1 MNKMKDI
8 NYLKEN
14 NVDVNKCLELF
25 GDVETYNETI
35 KEFRKSIDGKI
46 EQIDKYYQDQ
56 DMANYA
62 IYVHSLKSDCKYFG
76 FIKLASIAYEHE
88 MKSKAN
94 DFAYV
99 KENYQKLMDEA
110 NKVKAIVNEYLR
122 EEHETEDLYE
132 NYEAPEVE
140 EPDVLSEDIILVA
153 DDSEVI
159 RIFVKK
165 IFDADYELAFAT
177 DGQEALKIIREH
189 EDDGRI
195 KAILL
200 DLNMPKV
207 DGFEVLDYMTQ
218 SNLLSRMPVTIISG
232 DSSKEAIDRAFNYKI
247 VDMLNKPF
255 NESKIKQA
263 VEKTIAQSESQ

>member
-1 MNKMKDI
+1 MKDI
-8 NYLKEN
+8 NFLKEN

-25 GDVETYNETI
+25 GDIETYNETI
-35 KEFRKSIDGKI
+35 KEFQKSMDGKL
-46 EQIDKYYQDQ
+46 DKLESYYEDG

-62 IYVHSLKSDCKYFG
+62 IYAHSLKSDCKYFG

-88 MKSKAN
+88 MKGKAN
-94 DFAYV
+94 DIAFVSANFDSFM
-99 KENYQKLMDEA
+99 EEA
-110 NKVKAIVNEYLR
+110 KKVKAIVNEYLWDAN
-122 EEHETEDLYE
+122 ETEALYE
-132 NYEAPEVE
+132 NVEAKVPE
-140 EPDVLSEDIILVA
+140 EPEQLCEDIILVA

-165 IFDADYELAFAT
+165 IFDADYELAFAH

-189 EDDGRI
+189 EEDGRI
-195 KAILL
+195 KAVLL

-218 SNLLSRMPVTIISG
+218 ANLLAKMPVTIISG
-232 DSSKEAIDRAFNYKI
+232 DSSKDAIDRAFTYNI

-255 NESKIKQA
+255 NEVKIKQA
-263 VEKTIAQSESQ
+263 VEKTIANVKSQY